1 MIHRRRAWKLPSAL
15 VGAAFLLGGGVPAWG
30 AVQTF
35 VVNSTAD
42 VANST
47 PTSKACATAG
57 PNPVCTL
64 RAAIQASN
72 ANSGTDTISLPAGVY
87 TLTIAGRNEDAAATG
102 DLDITDAVT
111 VTGAGAGSAII
122 DGNGIDRVFDVFASG
137 TTTISGVTIRNG
149 NPGAATGG
157 GILAGGVGNNVVS
170 LNLSNVIV
178 TSGRSRSIQGL
189 WRPTTSWVGP
199 LILEGKLEE
208 ALRHLA
214 AVRLAPN
221 FQPARSTLDGG
232 PALRCSGPCL
242 VVGVAARNIDA
253 SPLPG
258 MA

>member
-15 VGAAFLLGGGVPAWG
+15 LGAAFLSGGGVPAWG

-42 VANST
+42 VANSS
-47 PTSKACATAG
+47 PTSKVCATAG
-57 PNPVCTL
+57 TNPVCTL

-157 GILAGGVGNNVVS
+157 GILAGGTGNNVVS

-178 TSGRSRSIQGL
+178 TQN
-189 WRPTTSWVGP
+189 TS
-199 LILEGKLEE
+199 
-208 ALRHLA
+208 A
-214 AVRLAPN
+214 N
-221 FQPARSTLDGG
+221 GG
-232 PALRCSGPCL
+232 GGIANGDNLSLTDVTVSNSFPFTSSL
-242 VVGVAARNIDA
+242 VVAPRYDGFGSEIAMKSARAGATKLALSSNA
-253 SPLPG
+253 ERL
-258 MA
+258 

>member
-1 MIHRRRAWKLPSAL
+1 MLPSAL
-15 VGAAFLLGGGVPAWG
+15 VGAAFLLGGGVAAWG

-42 VANST
+42 VANSS
-47 PTSKACATAG
+47 PTSKVCATAG
-57 PNPVCTL
+57 TNPVCTL

-178 TSGRSRSIQGL
+178 TQTRSSECHSGVPDRALARGGGHVGSEVTKHAPRVDEHAKCDTANAAHLVAVYRVASRK
-189 WRPTTSWVGP
+189 VV
-199 LILEGKLEE
+199 
-208 ALRHLA
+208 
-214 AVRLAPN
+214 AVP
-221 FQPARSTLDGG
+221 
-232 PALRCSGPCL
+232 
-242 VVGVAARNIDA
+242 
-253 SPLPG
+253 
-258 MA
+258 